1 MSTISK
7 PFNTGYPPSI
17 EKRRPAGTGWLD
29 RTWLFLVSRLLNRFG
44 ACLTLLLTVL
54 LPALGRTKPH
64 YTFILPDG
72 YVGWVQVVFNDP
84 QVSPLP
90 VQKDEGRVIEV
101 PESGI
106 SRTSD
111 LRVHDIKAKDE
122 FYYRSIPTNG
132 SAQSRAVPS
141 ENVLPGIDHGGFG
154 VADTGGRGLGYSWF
168 VFIGPPEI
176 RARIP
181 LADITKAP
189 GYGRKMMAPD
199 VYPTPGRLPAT
210 TSERT
215 AGRRSKSGA

>member
-1 MSTISK
+1 MSTNSK

-90 VQKDEGRVIEV
+90 VQKDEGRVLLPFHSYQRV
-101 PESGI
+101 GPI
-106 SRTSD
+106 SRCTFRECAPWHRSRWIRCRRHWGKRT
-111 LRVHDIKAKDE
+111 RVFVVRIHRPAG
-122 FYYRSIPTNG
+122 NQ
-132 SAQSRAVPS
+132 SANS
-141 ENVLPGIDHGGFG
+141 FG
-154 VADTGGRGLGYSWF
+154 RHY
-168 VFIGPPEI
+168 
-176 RARIP
+176 
-181 LADITKAP
+181 
-189 GYGRKMMAPD
+189 
-199 VYPTPGRLPAT
+199 
-210 TSERT
+210 
-215 AGRRSKSGA
+215 